1 MVPAPVQLHV
11 YTNTYDTCEGTC
23 IRLAQHT
30 QICIQVLKKSLLF
43 QREESHPSNWN
54 NGFGW
59 LTGQWAN
66 QAGRLWFRGQGQGC
80 SWVWYS
86 VSPDEIWVRRLLEPQ
101 SFLVIW
107 PERIW
112 GAERRGKKRAVEDK
126 RKEEVNS
133 GEKRWLM
140 SACEIICA
148 GFTLR
153 LNQKVHFKW
162 GNSKKDEIRKW

>member
-1 MVPAPVQLHV
+1 MHTFGSTHTDLH
-11 YTNTYDTCEGTC
+11 TGA
-23 IRLAQHT
+23 R
-30 QICIQVLKKSLLF
+30 KSPSYCF
-43 QREESHPSNWN
+43 RERRAILQTETMDL
-54 NGFGW
+54 GW

-112 GAERRGKKRAVEDK
+112 GAERRGEERRGQWRIKGKRRWTVGK
-126 RKEEVNS
+126 
-133 GEKRWLM
+133 KRWLM
-140 SACEIICA
+140 SACVIICV

-162 GNSKKDEIRKW
+162 GNSKKMR

>member
-11 YTNTYDTCEGTC
+11 YTNTYDTYEGTC

-30 QICIQVLKKSLLF
+30 QICIQLLKKSFLLF

-66 QAGRLWFRGQGQGC
+66 QAGRLWFRGRGQGC

-112 GAERRGKKRAVEDK
+112 GAERRGEERRGQWRIKGKRRWTVGKKYD
-126 RKEEVNS
+126 
-133 GEKRWLM
+133 WW
-140 SACEIICA
+140 
-148 GFTLR
+148 
-153 LNQKVHFKW
+153 VHVRSSVLDSLW
-162 GNSKKDEIRKW
+162 G